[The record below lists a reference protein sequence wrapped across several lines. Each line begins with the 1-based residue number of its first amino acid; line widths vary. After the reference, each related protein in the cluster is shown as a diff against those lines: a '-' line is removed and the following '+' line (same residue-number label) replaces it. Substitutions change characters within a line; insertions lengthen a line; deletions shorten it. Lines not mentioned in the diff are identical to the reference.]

1 MSTETAPLFV
11 FDTDMG
17 NDIDDLLAQILL
29 IRRLGRTGGEFGAAV
44 VNKGNRLAPAF
55 VDLINRI
62 YGCPDVPVGWC
73 PHGPSPQEGAACEA
87 AFLRPVL
94 GEAGAGVLDYDPDE
108 KEWPDAVALLRRTLA
123 AAADGS
129 VVYISI
135 GFATVLADLMAS
147 PPDEASPLDGHEL
160 LRAKV
165 RLVSAMA
172 GEFAHLEGGGPPHLE
187 HNIVGDIAAAA
198 RVCAGLPVPVVF
210 SGFEVGNRFCFPGR
224 LLQRAFSDDPAHILS
239 RSYELYCGFDH
250 DRALWDLTTV
260 LQAVAPEEDWFDLSP
275 PGTVTVGADGATHF
289 SPDYRG
295 KHYYLKFKPERHRE
309 IMDLFVTDC
318 LAQEAAEKVAVVSS

>member
-1 MSTETAPLFV
+1 MSTETAPFFI

-129 VVYISI
+129 VVYLSI

-147 PPDEASPLDGHEL
+147 PPDEASPLDGREL

-210 SGFEVGNRFCFPGR
+210 SGFEVGNRYCFPGR

-289 SPDYRG
+289 ALGAGGLHR
-295 KHYYLKFKPERHRE
+295 YLKVKPLKHRD
-309 IMDLFVTDC
+309 IIDLFVGDC
-318 LAQEAAEKVAVVSS
+318 LAREEMETLVAAAS